1 MALPRS
7 DYLSSVWANGIFD
20 NKVVFCTGGAGS
32 ICSAQVRALVHLGAN
47 ACIIGRNV
55 EKTESMARNIA
66 TARKGA
72 KVIGI
77 GAVDVRRIESLEKA
91 VERTVKELGA
101 IDFVMY
107 TDPKHPQSYESITK
121 CAGNSA
127 GAAGNFLSPISKLSS
142 NAFKTVMEID
152 TLGSFNTLKATLPHL
167 IESAKK
173 NPNTGKNPSTGGR
186 IIFISA
192 TFHYTGMPLQAH
204 VAAAKAGVDAISASV
219 SLEYGPRGI
228 TSNILTPGPI
238 VGTEGMDRLGDK
250 AAEASGAAQRKNP
263 LQRYGTVKEIAD
275 GTVYLFSD
283 AGSYVNGEVL
293 VIDGGGWRSPGSMGG
308 NYPDNLLEGESFA
321 KKAKL

>member
-7 DYLSSVWANGIFD
+7 EYLSSVWANGIFD

-55 EKTESMARNIA
+55 AKTESMAKSIA
-66 TARKGA
+66 TARSGA

-77 GAVDVRRIESLEKA
+77 GAIDVRRVEDLERA
-91 VERTVKELGA
+91 VETCVKELGG
-101 IDFVMY
+101 IDFV
-107 TDPKHPQSYESITK
+107 I
-121 CAGNSA
+121 A
-127 GAAGNFLSPISKLSS
+127 GAAGNFVAPISGLSS
-142 NAFKTVMEID
+142 NAFKTVLDID

-167 IESAKK
+167 IKSAAA
-173 NPNTGKNPSTGGR
+173 NPNTGTNPSTGGR

-192 TFHYTGMPLQAH
+192 TFHFTGMPLQAH
-204 VAAAKAGVDAISASV
+204 AAVAKAGVDALSATAAI
-219 SLEYGPRGI
+219 EYGPRGI
-228 TSNILTPGPI
+228 TSNIITPGPI
-238 VGTEGMDRLGDK
+238 IGTEGMARLGSRDTEK
-250 AAEASGAAQRKNP
+250 SGAAFKKVP

-283 AGSYVNGEVL
+283 AGNFVNGEVL
-293 VIDGGGWRSPGSMGG
+293 VIDGGNWRSPGTVGG
-308 NYPDNLLEGESFA
+308 ARQYPDYLLDDSFVRQKSE